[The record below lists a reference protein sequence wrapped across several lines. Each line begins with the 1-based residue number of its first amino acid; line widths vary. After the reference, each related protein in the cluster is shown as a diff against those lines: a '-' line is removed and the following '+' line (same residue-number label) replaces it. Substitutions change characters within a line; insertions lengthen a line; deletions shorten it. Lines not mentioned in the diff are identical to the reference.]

1 MMAMAFA
8 ILSSFQDF
16 LDDPAGI
23 LSDDSRNPDPR
34 DVEDD
39 RDLDDPSLA
48 YLSDGALPDPDTGCI
63 IGVID
68 DAIPFVH
75 QRFTLPGN
83 LSRTASVWLQDA
95 RFGPKTGDDLPTG
108 AEWRGAELSDLLAR
122 AAAGDIAGEETIYRM
137 TGAVDLTRPATPS
150 GAFEAGHGAA
160 VAPLAAGFDPEDPR
174 ARNHPLIAVCLP
186 PRITADSM
194 GVLAPVPI
202 LAGIL
207 FIINRAR
214 RLCRFIER
222 RRDLAPGS
230 VRLPVVINISLGLT
244 AGPRDGSSLLER
256 FMDAVSDFSAPDLGP
271 IHFLLPVGNHRQ
283 DRLRARLKPGEHI
296 AWRLPP
302 DDTTINA
309 IEIWGPPHAHFPRG
323 DLRITLTVPGLA
335 PATTAFTLPWQYSI
349 LSGPDGRPFA
359 RAYYTPHQTR
369 DGQWRDGITVI
380 AVPTCPER
388 LGEAF
393 APPGEWQVRIADASP
408 EGVYDLAAQR
418 DEVIRGFRRGARQSW
433 FHDPAYRSH
442 DPSGFPI
449 LTDAQNGGD
458 PKVIRTDTVN
468 AYATGERPLR
478 GGAIYRREGTTTP
491 YTALLNDG
499 QPGDCLVP
507 VDRAIGSPGMILR
520 GRDSGS
526 FELSSGTSMAAP
538 QLARWLGGELSDG
551 HRPGSRAA
559 IRHLAE
565 NQSARP
571 APTPILD
578 FPTRFPEF

>member
-1 MMAMAFA
+1 MAFA

-16 LDDPAGI
+16 LEDPAGV
-23 LSDDSRNPDPR
+23 LSADARNPDPR
-34 DVEDD
+34 DKEDN

-48 YLSDGALPDPDTGCI
+48 YLSDGALPDPATGCI

-83 LSRTASVWLQDA
+83 LSRMASVWLQDA
-95 RFGPKTGDDLPTG
+95 RFRPETGDDLPTG

-122 AAAGDIAGEETIYRM
+122 AASGDIAGEETIYRM
-137 TGAVDLTRPATPS
+137 TGAVDLTRSSTPS

-160 VAPLAAGFDPEDPR
+160 VAPLAAGFDPADPR

-222 RRDLAPGS
+222 RHDLTPGS

-244 AGPRDGSSLLER
+244 AGPRDGSTPLER
-256 FMDAVSDFSAPDLGP
+256 FMDAVSDFPAPDLGP
-271 IHFLLPVGNHRQ
+271 IHFVLPVGNHRQ
-283 DRLRARLKPGEHI
+283 DRLRARLKPGQDV

-302 DDTTINA
+302 DDSTINA

-323 DLRITLTVPGLA
+323 DLQITLTVPGLA
-335 PATTAFTLPWQYSI
+335 PATTAFTLPWQYSV
-349 LSGPDGRPFA
+349 LSGPDGRPLA

-369 DGQWRDGITVI
+369 AGQWRDGITVI

-393 APPGEWQVRIADASP
+393 APPGEWRVRIADASP
-408 EGVYDLAAQR
+408 GGIYDLAAQR

-433 FHDPAYRSH
+433 FHDPGYRSH
-442 DPSGFPI
+442 EPSGFPI

-458 PKVIRTDTVN
+458 PSVIRTDTVN

-478 GGAIYRREGTTTP
+478 GGAIHRHEGTTTP
-491 YTALLNDG
+491 YSALLNDG

-507 VDRAIGSPGMILR
+507 VDRAINSPGMILR

-526 FELSSGTSMAAP
+526 FEISSGTSMAAP
-538 QLARWLGGELSDG
+538 QLARWLARQLSDG
-551 HRPGSRAA
+551 QRPGSRAA
-559 IRHLAE
+559 IRQLAE

-571 APTPILD
+571 APTPVLD